1 MAIAL
6 NTYSDGTKY
15 IDIAADSIIIAS
27 GRDVYLIFPGYR
39 QRAPETPSGKVT
51 AIICTVLGLPL
62 LMG

>member
-6 NTYSDGTKY
+6 IHSDGIQKVHRY
-15 IDIAADSIIIAS
+15 CSRLDNHSKRA
-27 GRDVYLIFPGYR
+27 VYLIFPGYR